1 MKILILGIGNILFG
15 DEGIGVHLAN
25 FLKAKYQFSSDKHTV
40 DIIDGGTL
48 AHQLISIIIDYNYV
62 FILDCVD
69 TDDGKI
75 GDVYF
80 FDFED
85 IPDSITWQ
93 GSAHEVEM
101 LQTLQM
107 IELMEKLPT
116 IKIVGA
122 IPHNIS
128 QNSTFNLTDK
138 VVNASLAMENII
150 IKELKN
156 LSISVLKLK
165 DVKINEIAQKSYLG
179 EGINR

>member
-1 MKILILGIGNILFG
+1 
-15 DEGIGVHLAN
+15 
-25 FLKAKYQFSSDKHTV
+25 
-40 DIIDGGTL
+40 
-48 AHQLISIIIDYNYV
+48 
-62 FILDCVD
+62 
-69 TDDGKI
+69 
-75 GDVYF
+75 
-80 FDFED
+80 
-85 IPDSITWQ
+85 
-93 GSAHEVEM
+93 
-101 LQTLQM
+101 M